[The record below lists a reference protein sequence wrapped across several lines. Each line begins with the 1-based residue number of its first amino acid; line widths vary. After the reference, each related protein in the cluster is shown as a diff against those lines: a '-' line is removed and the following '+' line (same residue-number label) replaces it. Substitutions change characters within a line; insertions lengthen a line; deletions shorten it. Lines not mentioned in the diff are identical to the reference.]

1 MKKKWIISII
11 IVLLLAGILAGTVYQ
26 IREHYEYDF
35 EQHYLIVKKD
45 ERSGFSYAVYD
56 DHVELLDY
64 QGEKT
69 DVNIPET
76 LMGKPVTIIG
86 KACFEHKDITSVY
99 LSSNITEIKRAAFKG
114 CRKLEYV
121 TGDADIEDIPEI
133 AFDNCRSL
141 KTVKVG
147 NGIKH
152 IGDYTFYRCEIL
164 ESIGEQ
170 PDLESIGYHAFWGA
184 GSFSDFL
191 VPENTEVG
199 NFAFFTSEWL
209 KNQTEEYVIVGK
221 GNLIAYHGSEEVLEI
236 PYGITKIDAGVFT
249 YCEKAENI
257 REIYLPD
264 TVEELAS
271 LAFSFCHNIIV
282 YIPESV
288 TAIDEDY
295 RDSESYFLADKDATI
310 KIVTTKGSYAE
321 EYAKTY
327 NIPCEIVEGW

>member
-45 ERSGFSYAVYD
+45 ERSGFSYAVYE

-64 QGEKT
+64 QGEKL

-86 KACFEHKDITSVY
+86 EYCFDSKEITSVY
-99 LSSNITEIKRAAFKG
+99 LCSNITEIKREAFAA
-114 CRKLEYV
+114 CRELEYV
-121 TGDADIEDIPEI
+121 TGEADVKNIESS
-133 AFDNCRSL
+133 AFLSCKQL
-141 KTVKVG
+141 KTVKIG
-147 NGIKH
+147 NNIKR
-152 IGDYTFYRCEIL
+152 IGMNAFCYCEVL

-170 PDLESIGYHAFWGA
+170 LDMESIGYSAFRYA
-184 GSFSDFL
+184 GPLRDFHIS
-191 VPENTEVG
+191 ENTEVG
-199 NFAFFTSEWL
+199 NFAFLISDWL
-209 KNQTEEYVIVGK
+209 ENQTEEFVIVGN
-221 GNLIAYHGSEEVLEI
+221 GSLVAYRGSEEILEI
-236 PYGITKIDAGVFT
+236 PYGITKIDGNTFY
-249 YCEKAENI
+249 YCEKAGNI

-264 TVEELAS
+264 TVEELTS
-271 LAFSFCHNIIV
+271 TAFSHCGDITV
-282 YIPESV
+282 YIPDSV

-295 RDSESYFLADKDATI
+295 RDSESYSLGDEDATI

>member
-1 MKKKWIISII
+1 MKKKWILFSII
-11 IVLLLAGILAGTVYQ
+11 LILSAEILSEAVYQ
-26 IREHYEYDF
+26 VRAHYAYDF
-35 EQHYLIVKKD
+35 EQHCLTVKKD
-45 ERSGFSYAVYD
+45 KRSGFSYAVYG

-64 QGEKT
+64 QGQEA
-69 DVNIPET
+69 DVNVPET

-86 KACFEHKDITSVY
+86 EHCFSTTDVTSVY
-99 LSSNITEIKRAAFKG
+99 LSANITELKGGAFSA
-114 CRKLEYV
+114 CSELEYV
-121 TGDADIEDIPEI
+121 TGDAELESIPDST
-133 AFDNCRSL
+133 FMNCRNL

-147 NGIKH
+147 KHIKH
-152 IGDYTFYRCEIL
+152 IEYHAFYGCEKL

-170 PDLESIGYHAFWGA
+170 PYLESIGKRAFGYA
-184 GSFSDFL
+184 GPLSEFH

-199 NFAFFTSEWL
+199 NIAFYGSKWL
-209 KNQTEEYVIVGK
+209 DNQTEEFAIVGN
-221 GNLIAYHGSEEVLEI
+221 GSLVAYRGSERILEI
-236 PYGITKIDAGVFT
+236 PYGITKIDGFAFD
-249 YCEKAENI
+249 YCENAENI

-264 TVEELAS
+264 TVEELAPR
-271 LAFSFCHNIIV
+271 AFATCQNITV

-295 RDSESYFLADKDATI
+295 WDSESSSLCDEDATI

>member
-1 MKKKWIISII
+1 MKKKWILSII

-35 EQHYLIVKKD
+35 EQHCLIVKKD
-45 ERSGFSYAVYD
+45 KQSGFSYAVYE

-64 QGEKT
+64 QGEKL

-86 KACFEHKDITSVY
+86 ENCFTKKEIITVY
-99 LSSNITEIKRAAFKG
+99 LNSNVTEIKREAFDM
-114 CRKLEYV
+114 CWELEYV
-121 TGDADIEDIPEI
+121 TGDAEVESIEDF
-133 AFDNCRSL
+133 AFNKCHKL
-141 KTVKVG
+141 KIVKVG
-147 NGIKH
+147 NNIKQ
-152 IGDYTFYRCEIL
+152 IGMYAFYRCEVL

-170 PDLESIGYHAFWGA
+170 PGLERIGNHAFWGA
-184 GSFSDFL
+184 GSFSDFR

-199 NFAFFTSEWL
+199 NFAFFPSEWL
-209 KNQTEEYVIVGK
+209 ENQTGEFVIAGK
-221 GNLIAYHGSEEVLEI
+221 GSLVAYHGSEEVLEI
-236 PYGITKIDAGVFT
+236 PYGITKIDAGAFS
-249 YCEKAENI
+249 YCERAENI

-264 TVEELAS
+264 TVEELVS
-271 LAFSFCHNIIV
+271 MAFDYCGDITV
-282 YIPESV
+282 YIPDSV

-295 RDSESYFLADKDATI
+295 RDSRHYSLSDKDAII